1 MRPGHVRALAPAQA
15 AGGGERHGR
24 SPAAIATLLIRLGR
38 TDTEPWLG
46 RKVATVRKKLANPSP
61 SLNGTKRLHL
71 ALRLL

>member
-1 MRPGHVRALAPAQA
+1 MSEHWRLLRLQEAVSGTPAF
-15 AGGGERHGR
+15 GR

-38 TDTEPWLG
+38 TDTEPWFG

-61 SLNGTKRLHL
+61 TLNGTKRLHL